1 MSMRRTKIV
10 CTLGPACSDSKVL
23 DKMVAKGMNVGRI
36 NLAHGSLE
44 EHSRQLALLRSA
56 AKKAKAIV
64 STLVD
69 LPGSKIRTG
78 MMRGG
83 KVFLR
88 EGAKIELTEG
98 KVEGTEQR
106 IQVNHPG
113 FLSLVSKGSSVFFD
127 DGMLEVKVVGKK
139 ADSIECEVVVG
150 GDLGSRKGVSIPN
163 VEIDAP
169 AFRDKDMPLLEFAK
183 KEQVDFIGMSFI
195 RRASDVTDLR
205 KLLVELECDAH
216 IIAKIE
222 SPTALKNLK
231 EIVAVADGVMVARGD
246 LGVQLPSE
254 DVPVAQKT
262 ITRECAAEAK
272 PVIVATQMLDSMIRN
287 PAPTRAEVTDVA
299 NAILDGADAVMLSGE
314 TAMGKY
320 PVRAIEMMDKVIRK
334 TEGTLFKYDLLAN
347 NGENTR
353 LTIPQAISKSVVQI
367 ARDLR
372 ANAIIT
378 YTSKGHTARYIARH
392 RPFTPIIAATANER
406 EIAKLQLLW
415 GVIPELIPKPKDTDD
430 LIDKAVAAAEAEN
443 LVGKGDLV
451 VITAGI
457 PINEPGTTNLLK
469 AHVV

>member
-1 MSMRRTKIV
+1 M
-10 CTLGPACSDSKVL
+10 GPASSDSKTL
-23 DKMVAKGMNVGRI
+23 EKMIAKGMNVGRI

-56 AKKAKAIV
+56 AKKMNAQV

-83 KVFLR
+83 KIFLR
-88 EGAKIELTEG
+88 EGAKIEVVEG
-98 KVEGTEQR
+98 KTEGTEKR
-106 IQVNHPG
+106 IQVDLPG
-113 FLSLVSKGSSVFFD
+113 FISLVSKGTSLFFD
-127 DGMLEVKVVGKK
+127 DGMLEVKITAKK
-139 ADSIECEVVVG
+139 SDLLECEVLVG

-163 VEIDAP
+163 VEPNLP
-169 AFRDKDMPLLEFAK
+169 AFREKDMALLEFAK
-183 KEQVDFIGMSFI
+183 REQVDFVGLSFMKSANDI
-195 RRASDVTDLR
+195 LDLKKR
-205 KLLVELECDAH
+205 LAELECDAH
-216 IIAKIE
+216 VIAKFE
-222 SPTALKNLK
+222 SASALKHLK
-231 EIVAVADGVMVARGD
+231 EIVAATDAVMVARGD
-246 LGVQLPSE
+246 LGVQLPPE
-254 DVPVAQKT
+254 DVPVAQKE

-287 PAPTRAEVTDVA
+287 PQPTRAEVTDVA

-320 PVRAIEMMDKVIRK
+320 PVRAVEMMDKIVRK
-334 TEGTLFKYDLLAN
+334 TEGSLFKYDLLLN
-347 NGENTR
+347 NGENHR
-353 LTIPQAISKSVVQI
+353 LTIPQAISKSVVQM

-378 YTSKGHTARYIARH
+378 YTSQGHTARYIARH
-392 RPFTPIIAATANER
+392 RPFTPIIAATANPR
-406 EIAKLQLLW
+406 EVGKLQLLW
-415 GVIPELIPKPKDTDD
+415 GVIPELIAKPKDTDD
-430 LIDKAVAAAEAEN
+430 LIVKAVAAAEAEN

-457 PINEPGTTNLLK
+457 PINEPGMTNLLK